1 MKEDGLKGPLAK
13 FFSESDLEEII
24 KVSDLKVGDAIFFG
38 AGDKKLV
45 LDYMGRFR
53 IYLAELMEIIPED
66 TFEFVWVVDFP
77 MFEKDEGRVKALHHP
92 FTMPKDLNK
101 DDVEDIESIAYDIV
115 LNGSEIGGG
124 SIRIHRPQMQEEIFK
139 LLGIS
144 EEEAQMKFGFL
155 VEALKYGAP
164 PHGGLAFGLDRI
176 IMWLTNS
183 GSIRDVIAFPKTQR
197 AQCLLTQ
204 APSEVDTDQLKELS
218 IRVSKKIK

>member
-1 MKEDGLKGPLAK
+1 
-13 FFSESDLEEII
+13 
-24 KVSDLKVGDAIFFG
+24 
-38 AGDKKLV
+38 
-45 LDYMGRFR
+45 MGRFR